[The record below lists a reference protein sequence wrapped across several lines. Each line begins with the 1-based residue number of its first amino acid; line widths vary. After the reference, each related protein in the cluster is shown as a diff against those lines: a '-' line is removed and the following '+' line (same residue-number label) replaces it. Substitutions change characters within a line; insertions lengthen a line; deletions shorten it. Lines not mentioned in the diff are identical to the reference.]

1 MPFITETI
9 WQRVVPLSNFVTDF
23 KGSETASIMV
33 QGFPQFDES
42 QCNQTAIDDLEWVKQ
57 FVVAIRNIR
66 GEMDISPSKELP
78 VLLKNV
84 NANDQRRLDENQQFL
99 SALAKLESITVLADD
114 DKGPLSA
121 TAVVG
126 DLSVLIPMAGLIDKE
141 AELARLAKSIDK
153 LEKDA
158 DRTRGKLSNEKFVGK
173 APEAVINKEKA
184 KLADAESALA
194 KLVEQI
200 TQISAL

>member
-1 MPFITETI
+1 
-9 WQRVVPLSNFVTDF
+9 
-23 KGSETASIMV
+23 
-33 QGFPQFDES
+33 
-42 QCNQTAIDDLEWVKQ
+42 
-57 FVVAIRNIR
+57 
-66 GEMDISPSKELP
+66 
-78 VLLKNV
+78 LKNV

-99 SALAKLESITVLADD
+99 SALAKLETITVLADD
-114 DKGPLSA
+114 DNAPLSA

-141 AELARLAKSIDK
+141 AELARLSKAIDK

-194 KLVEQI
+194 KLAEQKAE
-200 TQISAL
+200 ISAL

>member
-1 MPFITETI
+1 
-9 WQRVVPLSNFVTDF
+9 
-23 KGSETASIMV
+23 
-33 QGFPQFDES
+33 
-42 QCNQTAIDDLEWVKQ
+42 
-57 FVVAIRNIR
+57 
-66 GEMDISPSKELP
+66 
-78 VLLKNV
+78 
-84 NANDQRRLDENQQFL
+84 
-99 SALAKLESITVLADD
+99 
-114 DKGPLSA
+114 
-121 TAVVG
+121 
-126 DLSVLIPMAGLIDKE
+126 MAGLIDKE

-173 APEAVINKEKA
+173 APEAVINIEKA